1 VQLRWQPLTLRLRHP
16 FGLAH
21 GVSETRDN
29 VLVYVEDRAA
39 EVAGVGEAAAV
50 PYHGETPE
58 GIAQYLRGIRLEQVA
73 DPLQLEEL
81 ITALPAGSAAARA
94 ALDIAL
100 HDAWGRA
107 LDQPLYR
114 LWGLNPARIPPSSFT
129 IPLGPLEQMSER
141 VREAGSVILKL
152 KLGSALGSESSALGS
167 DPDAERVR
175 ALRALTSAPLRVD
188 VNGGWTRERA
198 ARLLPLL
205 AELGVELVEQPLP
218 AGDLEGLA
226 ALSRLRERPPL
237 FVDESIKSSADVL
250 AHRGLVEGV
259 VIKLAK
265 SGGILA
271 ARQQINLAR
280 ALGLEVMLGC
290 MIESSVAVTAAA
302 HLAPLAQYVDLDG
315 PLLIQNDPFCGVR
328 YERGQLHLPARAGL
342 GLLPATSP
350 ALSPRP

>member
-1 VQLRWQPLTLRLRHP
+1 MQLRWQPLTLRLLHP

-29 VLVYVEDRAA
+29 VLVYVGGDDQEA
-39 EVAGVGEAAAV
+39 AGVGEAAAV

-58 GIAQYLRGIRLEQVA
+58 GIMQYLRGIRLEQLA
-73 DPLQLEEL
+73 DPLQLEDV
-81 ITALPAGSAAARA
+81 ITALPSGSAAARA

-114 LWGLNPARIPPSSFT
+114 LWGLNPAAIPPSSFT

-141 VREAGSVILKL
+141 VREADALILKL
-152 KLGSALGSESSALGS
+152 KLGSALLNESALS

-175 ALRALTSAPLRVD
+175 ALRALTSVPLRVD

-198 ARLLPLL
+198 LRLLPLL

-226 ALSRLRERPPL
+226 QLSRLRERPPI

-265 SGGILA
+265 SGGIRG
-271 ARQQINLAR
+271 AREQLTLAR

-315 PLLIQNDPFCGVR
+315 PLLIENDPFRGVR
-328 YERGQLHLPARAGL
+328 YERGQLRLPERPGL
-342 GLLPATSP
+342 GLLPALP
-350 ALSPRP
+350 QRLSPRP